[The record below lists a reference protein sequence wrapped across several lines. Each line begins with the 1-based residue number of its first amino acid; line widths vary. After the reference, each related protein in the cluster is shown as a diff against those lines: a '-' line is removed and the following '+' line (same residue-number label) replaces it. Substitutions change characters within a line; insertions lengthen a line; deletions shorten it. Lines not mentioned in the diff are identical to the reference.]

1 MVMSFT
7 KAATR
12 EIAGLIMAFTS
23 GTSIVADRRELLL
36 LSQKKHSRLFV
47 SASLLLDGGDANILE
62 LCGCTGLVRDGG
74 GRRMMR
80 LRLCWNAG
88 LENLHFGLS
97 PLCENMLTGRDKN
110 GKKDL
115 ADMVNWAL
123 ISNLEFSFAVHE
135 MRINETSK
143 VTLFLFQFLSNTTHP
158 SQILYSIEATIRRG
172 IYMSKPLDTSA
183 LAIVSCHRSNDRL

>member
-1 MVMSFT
+1 M
-7 KAATR
+7 
-12 EIAGLIMAFTS
+12 
-23 GTSIVADRRELLL
+23 
-36 LSQKKHSRLFV
+36 
-47 SASLLLDGGDANILE
+47 SASLLLDGGDVNILLE

-74 GRRMMR
+74 GRRMTSS
-80 LRLCWNAG
+80 RLCWNAG

-97 PLCENMLTGRDKN
+97 PLCENMLAGRDQN

-115 ADMVNWAL
+115 ADMLNCGL
-123 ISNLEFSFAVHE
+123 ISNLEFSFAVHKL
-135 MRINETSK
+135 RINETCK

-183 LAIVSCHRSNDRL
+183 LATVSCHRSNDRL